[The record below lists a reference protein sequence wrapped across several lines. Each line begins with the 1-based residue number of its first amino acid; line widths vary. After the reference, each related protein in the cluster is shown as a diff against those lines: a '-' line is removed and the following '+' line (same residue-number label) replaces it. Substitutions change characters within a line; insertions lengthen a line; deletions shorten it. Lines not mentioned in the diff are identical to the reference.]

1 MTSQTC
7 VVGGPQSR
15 NLPTVRRK
23 LFSDG
28 TSAQEDQR
36 DQTQTHVQK
45 ELITLMRFVSG
56 AQRRR
61 QRLIMHDAA
70 EGKFMKEEDSTLQT
84 KGTVRR
90 NLTREELLS
99 SFPAGP
105 SCLPTLPKP
114 KLTK

>member
-1 MTSQTC
+1 M
-7 VVGGPQSR
+7 
-15 NLPTVRRK
+15 
-23 LFSDG
+23 
-28 TSAQEDQR
+28 
-36 DQTQTHVQK
+36 QK
-45 ELITLMRFVSG
+45 ELITLMSFVSG
-56 AQRRR
+56 AQSRRK
-61 QRLIMHDAA
+61 RLIMHDAA